1 MIGRNLIALACATL
15 LLSACAPQD
24 RQTIT
29 VSGSSTIAPLMAE
42 IGQRFEVQHP
52 EVRVDVQAGGTS
64 RGIQDARSGL
74 AAIGM
79 ASRSL
84 HADEQDLTAFII
96 AQDGIAMIVHAS
108 NPLDDISSEQV
119 VALYRGRLT
128 DWSDLG
134 GAAGQVVK
142 VHKAEGRSTL
152 ELFLHHF
159 KLDNAEVHP
168 DLVIGDN
175 QQGIKSVAGNPQAI
189 GYVSIGSAE
198 YEVKLGAPIKLLAL
212 DGQQAS
218 TAALLAGRYPLSRE
232 LNLLVHG
239 EPDANTR
246 ALLAFA
252 QSREV
257 ADLVDQHAF
266 IPAP

>member
-1 MIGRNLIALACATL
+1 MISRTLIALAWVM

-24 RQTIT
+24 KQTVT
-29 VSGSSTIAPLMAE
+29 VSGSSTIAPLMVE
-42 IGQRFEVQHP
+42 IGKRFEAQHP
-52 EVRVDVQAGGTS
+52 DVRVDVQAGGSS

-79 ASRSL
+79 VSRSL
-84 HADEQDLTAFII
+84 KPDEQDLTPFII
-96 AQDGIAMIVHAS
+96 ANDGIAMIVHAD
-108 NPLDDISSEQV
+108 NPLNGISSEQV
-119 VALYRGRLT
+119 VALYTGKLS

-152 ELFLHHF
+152 ELFLKHF
-159 KLDNAEVHP
+159 KLDNAEVRP

-198 YEVKLGAPIKLLAL
+198 YELKLGAAIRLLAL
-212 DGQQAS
+212 DGQAAS
-218 TAALLAGRYPLSRE
+218 TTALLTGEYPLSRE
-232 LNLLVHG
+232 LNLVVHG

-252 QSREV
+252 QSSEV
-257 ADLVDQHAF
+257 ADLVQQHAF

>member
-1 MIGRNLIALACATL
+1 
-15 LLSACAPQD
+15 
-24 RQTIT
+24 
-29 VSGSSTIAPLMAE
+29 
-42 IGQRFEVQHP
+42 
-52 EVRVDVQAGGTS
+52 
-64 RGIQDARSGL
+64 
-74 AAIGM
+74 
-79 ASRSL
+79 L

-212 DGQQAS
+212 DGQAAS
-218 TAALLAGRYPLSRE
+218 TAALLAGEYPLSRE
-232 LNLLVHG
+232 LNLVVHG